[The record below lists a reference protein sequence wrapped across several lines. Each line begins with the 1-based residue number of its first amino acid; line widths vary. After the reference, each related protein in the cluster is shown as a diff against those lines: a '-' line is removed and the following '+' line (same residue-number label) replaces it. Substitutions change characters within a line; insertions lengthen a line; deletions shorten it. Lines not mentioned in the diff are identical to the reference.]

1 MAASSK
7 SQDSFFEDLG
17 LPRVL
22 LSQSQYAQRW
32 GVSQQAVS
40 QAIQAGRIP
49 TTNGKIDPDVA
60 DPLWIAN
67 TDQTK
72 PRNSISG
79 NPSGRSGGNGKRAPE
94 ENTYTV
100 HRATREQA
108 LAELAQMQLAE
119 KRGELVALSEV
130 RRTATAAA
138 KSACQA
144 LDLIPDRIS
153 ARLASISDEAQIH
166 RILSEHIAEVRQQ
179 LSITPLAKQ
188 YKGRNRG

>member
-1 MAASSK
+1 MAPHNK
-7 SQDSFFEDLG
+7 PQDSFFEELG
-17 LPRVL
+17 LPRLL
-22 LSQSQYAQRW
+22 LSQSQYAKRW
-32 GVSQQAVS
+32 GVTQQAVS
-40 QAIQAGRIP
+40 QAIQSGRIP
-49 TTNGKIDPDVA
+49 TTNGKIDPDLA

-79 NPSGRSGGNGKRAPE
+79 HPRGRSGGNGKRGPE

-130 RRTATAAA
+130 RRIATAAA

-166 RILSEHIAEVRQQ
+166 RILSEHIADVRNQIS
-179 LSITPLAKQ
+179 LAPLAKQ
-188 YKGRNRG
+188 NKSNGRG